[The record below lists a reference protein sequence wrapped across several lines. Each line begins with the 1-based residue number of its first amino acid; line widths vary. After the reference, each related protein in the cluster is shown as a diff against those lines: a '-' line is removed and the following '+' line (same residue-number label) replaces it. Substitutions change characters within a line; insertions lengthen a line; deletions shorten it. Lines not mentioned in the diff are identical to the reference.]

1 MAAAAPAA
9 TPFVATLTCPAPEP
23 IRERSVAVTVTVP
36 AAPTRPR
43 VTAPAESFVPPMPAS
58 TVCETS
64 LNTSDVPTPA
74 FPANAPPTAAVPI
87 SAALVA
93 VTETADPAA
102 SVVTSAPSIRARAVA
117 SMVLRVTAA
126 PIAAFADSPA
136 AAEIVPAPE

>member
-23 IRERSVAVTVTVP
+23 IRERSVAVTVTDP
-36 AAPTRPR
+36 AAVTRPR
-43 VTAPAESFVPPMPAS
+43 WFAVPPMPAS
-58 TVCETS
+58 TVCEIS
-64 LNTSDVPTPA
+64 LNTSEVPTPA

-87 SAALVA
+87 SDALVA
-93 VTETADPAA
+93 VTETAEPAA
-102 SVVTSAPSIRARAVA
+102 SVVTSPPSIRARAVA

-126 PIAAFADSPA
+126 PIAAFADAPA